1 MFVGSVMSYIMFSSF
16 VFLMYIIRLVS
27 HSFFIVHGF
36 NYSLLYSNSERFD
49 SANAHSDR
57 PICIIEEVDSVPT
70 FFCSFVSMSL
80 CVERLIHLRFVAIL
94 SFNSIQCNDFPNG
107 IRMNR
112 LTEWPKL
119 DDTFE
124 IIHIHKTYRNYAD
137 INSLKG

>member
-1 MFVGSVMSYIMFSSF
+1 MVS
-16 VFLMYIIRLVS
+16 IIPY
-27 HSFFIVHGF
+27 FIRIRNALILQMHI
-36 NYSLLYSNSERFD
+36 
-49 SANAHSDR
+49 ANAR
-57 PICIIEEVDSVPT
+57 FALLKRLIQFRL